1 MFIDGISR
9 TLWGWFSDVWGY
21 RRALLSIGMVGVVST
36 AGLWYFLRTE
46 SLPMTFF
53 FLLLYFV
60 TFGGAASIGPS
71 FIRTYYGAKDFR
83 TNNGISALTVVPGN
97 MIVTASIGF
106 IRTSAGSY
114 LPFFAYA
121 LPATV
126 LATLM
131 CLAVFTP
138 RFRSYRS

>member
-1 MFIDGISR
+1 
-9 TLWGWFSDVWGY
+9 
-21 RRALLSIGMVGVVST
+21 
-36 AGLWYFLRTE
+36 
-46 SLPMTFF
+46 MTFF

-106 IRTSAGSY
+106 IRTSAGR
-114 LPFFAYA
+114 A
-121 LPATV
+121 
-126 LATLM
+126 
-131 CLAVFTP
+131 
-138 RFRSYRS
+138 